1 MSSKLSLSFIA
12 VLALSAAPGTVAGAK
27 PATSDPSGARP
38 GPSTNQQINALETGD
53 PNSVD
58 YPNRD
63 IPPRSPTN
71 EQLDALETGD
81 PNSVDYP
88 NRDISRRSPT
98 NNEIDASETDDPSSV
113 DYKDR
118 RSAAKHGTGP
128 VSE

>member
-12 VLALSAAPGTVAGAK
+12 VLALSAAPGGVAGAK

-38 GPSTNQQINALETGD
+38 GSSTNQQINALETGD

-63 IPPRSPTN
+63 IPRRSPTN